1 MSNLQ
6 IFLIRKKYEIAI
18 SVLCLKEKIGFRII
32 KILFFSLHKIYY
44 TNLIVFVAGT
54 SIFLKIDVYLCK
66 L

>member
-1 MSNLQ
+1 MIKIESKKVTYSTNKLSVFIL
-6 IFLIRKKYEIAI
+6 IFLD
-18 SVLCLKEKIGFRII
+18 II
-32 KILFFSLHKIYY
+32 IYKNLFSLHKIYY